1 MELNGQ
7 PVLDWTAE
15 PRGKIKDFATEGYLG
30 LQNHD
35 SLSPVYFRDIF
46 IKELN

>member
-1 MELNGQ
+1 LRGT
-7 PVLDWTAE
+7 PSDAE
-15 PRGKIKDFATEGYLG
+15 APRGKIKDFSSEGYIG

-46 IKELN
+46 IKEL